1 MMKMAEL
8 DTSVMQEFFQE
19 ELDMIKSE
27 IQASDELFNEL
38 KEHFDKVKK
47 STSSGALTFISK
59 QTPSLISAKN
69 NKISLMKDLVNTKKI
84 IIETS
89 LKTKSEEGKDGDNA
103 TIAAIHKM
111 LLENK
116 KDDYIKNMVTEESQ
130 EQYDDEYYDNLLEA
144 KIEEI
149 NEEAE
154 TKEEEIKTA
163 GNIENVKFVVDMEKN
178 IYAVDENYNI
188 LEDVEIP
195 PFIIEFIEENG
206 EIVRAENQYGEELD
220 IVSLE
225 E

>member
-1 MMKMAEL
+1 MMNMAEL

-19 ELDMIKSE
+19 ELDMIRSE
-27 IQASDELFNEL
+27 IQASDELFIEL

-47 STSSGALTFISK
+47 STSNGALTFISK

-89 LKTKSEEGKDGDNA
+89 LKTKSDDSKDGDNA

-116 KDDYIKNMVTEESQ
+116 KEEYIKNMVQ
-130 EQYDDEYYDNLLEA
+130 EDSEDVYDDEYYDNLLEA

-154 TKEEEIKTA
+154 TEEEVIKES

-188 LEDVEIP
+188 LEDVDIP
-195 PFIIEFIEENG
+195 PFIIKFIEEDG
-206 EIVRAENQYGEELD
+206 EVIRAENQYGEELD

-225 E
+225 D